1 MTSNQ
6 VSYASVQVSKQVAEE
21 TEQHNR
27 ITEAETQRHN
37 EATES
42 INRLLADVEQQKT
55 WINYDINQT
64 KNQLQREYNDI
75 MKQYYSATTEEK
87 EWYDQQIADIQR
99 MQAEADRDY
108 KSKMADVAKTQNSLN
123 QSQIEESKRHN
134 QAVEKLNESLNS
146 ITKYGKDIEARKVD
160 YQQRQW
166 ETENW
171 LNFERYGLQFQ
182 ELGLKQLTEQHQY
195 ELGLMNAEA
204 VGAQNLLRSQELD
217 IKREQLSLE
226 QQYLPAKLNLIKSQ
240 EITNYWNS
248 VNSTLFHK
256 NNVNFS
262 DVLKGL
268 TLIAPAIVP

>member
-6 VSYASVQVSKQVAEE
+6 VNYASVQVSKQIADE

-27 ITEAETQRHN
+27 NTEIETQRHN

-42 INRLLADVEQQKT
+42 INRLLADIEQQKA
-55 WINYDINQT
+55 WQNYDINNT
-64 KNQLQREYNDI
+64 KNHLQREYNDI
-75 MKQYYSATTEEK
+75 MQRYYSATTEEK
-87 EWYDQQIADIQR
+87 AWYDSQIADIQR
-99 MQAEADRDY
+99 MQAETERTY
-108 KSKMADVAKTQNSLN
+108 KENMADIARTQNSLN
-123 QSQIEESKRHN
+123 QSKIDEDKRHN
-134 QAVEKLNESLNS
+134 QEVEKLNESLNS
-146 ITKYGKDIEARKVD
+146 ITKYGKDLEAKKIE
-160 YQQRQW
+160 YQTRQW

-182 ELGLKQLTEQHQY
+182 ELGLKELQEQHQY

-226 QQYLPAKLNLIKSQ
+226 QQYFPERSNLLKSQ
-240 EITNYWNS
+240 TISNYWNAA
-248 VNSTLFHK
+248 NATLFHK
-256 NNVNFS
+256 SSVNFG

-268 TLIAPAIVP
+268 TLIAPAIAP